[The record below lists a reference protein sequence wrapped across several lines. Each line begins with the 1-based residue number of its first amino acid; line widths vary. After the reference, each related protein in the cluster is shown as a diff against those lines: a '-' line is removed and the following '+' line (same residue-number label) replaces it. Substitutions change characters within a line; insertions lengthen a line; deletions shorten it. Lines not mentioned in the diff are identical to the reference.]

1 MRPCAVLWLC
11 APARRGLLVRAMP
24 TTGTG
29 NCVQGLDDKDL
40 LECTFTPKLLNPQ
53 RSVKKNQAAAHD
65 RLYAEAILRQ
75 SKRDAVR
82 KAKEEQE
89 REKELEGCTFTPE
102 VNVKEAEF
110 TGGAHSAPVVERLY
124 QKDLEQRQAKLE
136 ALKKEVA
143 KEFTFRPKLS
153 KNALYQT
160 ANGSVIERLYE
171 TARVQRNDEHP
182 LDPECT
188 FSPQITSLASKID
201 RGDLPTHERLALEMS
216 PSQKIALADME
227 DYYEDDEQYDDYYG
241 EEEEDA
247 EEGEEGG
254 EMEEIDEEEDL
265 DLP

>member
-1 MRPCAVLWLC
+1 
-11 APARRGLLVRAMP
+11 MP

-29 NCVQGLDDKDL
+29 NCVRGLDDKDL
-40 LECTFTPKLLNPQ
+40 LECTFTPQLLNPQ
-53 RSVKKNQAAAHD
+53 RSVKKNPAAAHD